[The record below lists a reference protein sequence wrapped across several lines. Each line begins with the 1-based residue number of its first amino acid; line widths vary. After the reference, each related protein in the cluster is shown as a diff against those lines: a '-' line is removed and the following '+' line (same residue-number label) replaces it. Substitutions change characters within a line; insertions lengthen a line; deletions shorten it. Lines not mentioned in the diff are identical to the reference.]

1 MGEAPSLPEEMGEA
15 KRQAF
20 NKIVVEV
27 TKLLPAPPD
36 NIQSRTY
43 THSFHILSVT
53 EEYLLR

>member
-43 THSFHILSVT
+43 THSFHVRSVT
-53 EEYLLR
+53 EE

>member
-20 NKIVVEV
+20 NKIVIEV

-36 NIQSRTY
+36 NIVSRTY
-43 THSFHILSVT
+43 TLSYHVRRIAD
-53 EEYLLR
+53 E